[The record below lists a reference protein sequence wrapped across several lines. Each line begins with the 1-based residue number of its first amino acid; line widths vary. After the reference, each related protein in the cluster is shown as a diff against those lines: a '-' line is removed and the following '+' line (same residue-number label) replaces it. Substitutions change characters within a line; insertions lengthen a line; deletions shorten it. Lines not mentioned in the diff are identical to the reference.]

1 MHPQETRAGEG
12 VGPIHHVGGMHA
24 SARKQ
29 RVGPMQH
36 VGGAQMVTHI
46 LLGSRDTPT
55 AMGRALT
62 ASE

>member
-1 MHPQETRAGEG
+1 
-12 VGPIHHVGGMHA
+12 
-24 SARKQ
+24 
-29 RVGPMQH
+29 VGPMQH